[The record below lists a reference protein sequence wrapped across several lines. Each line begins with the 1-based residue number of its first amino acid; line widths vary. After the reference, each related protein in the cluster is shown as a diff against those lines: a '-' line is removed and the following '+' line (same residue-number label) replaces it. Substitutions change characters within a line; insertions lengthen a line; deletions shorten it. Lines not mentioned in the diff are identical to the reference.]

1 MKRSLALRCFALLA
15 VLAAAGCGAAP
26 TPVPAL
32 TASLPTAAPLPP
44 GTVTASG
51 VVVPARE
58 ARLSFFIGGMVKEA
72 PIVEGA
78 KVAAGQTL
86 AVLNSPE
93 LEYAVTQAEDAAK
106 AAEFRYQ
113 YWIPARL
120 DRPPERRQLAEQE
133 FIAVQR
139 SLETAKAASQ
149 QAILR
154 VPFDGVL
161 ADVNIAVGEM
171 VQPGQ
176 VVAVVADLAHLQIET
191 TDLSEKDIVNVKAGQ
206 RAGVDVEALG
216 ETLQGRV
223 TAIAPRAETL
233 GGDVVYK
240 VTIALDNLP
249 AALRW
254 GMTVEVHI
262 STQE

>member
-1 MKRSLALRCFALLA
+1 MKRAFALKCFALA
-15 VLAAAGCGAAP
+15 VMLVGAGCGAAP
-26 TPVPAL
+26 TPVPAP
-32 TASLPTAAPLPP
+32 TQARAASTPLPA
-44 GTVTASG
+44 GTVTASAE
-51 VVVPARE
+51 VLPARQAE
-58 ARLSFFIGGMVKEA
+58 LSFLMSGMVKEA
-72 PIVEGA
+72 PLVEGA
-78 KVAAGQTL
+78 EVAAGQTV
-86 AVLNSPE
+86 AVLSSPE
-93 LEYAVTQAEDAAK
+93 LEYAVLQAEEAAK

-149 QAILR
+149 QTILR

-161 ADVNIAVGEM
+161 AKLDLAVGEM

-191 TDLSEKDIVNVKAGQ
+191 TDLSEKDIARVKVGQ
-206 RAGVDVEALG
+206 KASVYVEALG
-216 ETLQGRV
+216 EALDGRV
-223 TAIAPRAETL
+223 AAIAPRAERL
-233 GGDVVYK
+233 GGDVVYT
-240 VTIALDNLP
+240 VTITLDSVP

-254 GMTVEVHI
+254 GMTAEAHI
-262 STQE
+262 STEE

>member
-1 MKRSLALRCFALLA
+1 MKRALALKCFVLATLLA
-15 VLAAAGCGAAP
+15 SAGCGAAP
-26 TPVPAL
+26 TPVLQP
-32 TASLPTAAPLPP
+32 TASTPAATALPP
-44 GTVTASG
+44 GTVTASA
-51 VVVPARE
+51 VAAPAQE
-58 ARLSFFIGGMVKEA
+58 AQLSFFIGGMVKEA
-72 PIVEGA
+72 PFVEGEQ
-78 KVAAGQTL
+78 VAAGQTL
-86 AVLNSPE
+86 AILSLPE
-93 LEYAVTQAEDAAK
+93 LEYAVVQAEEAAR

-154 VPFDGVL
+154 APFDGVL
-161 ADVNIAVGEM
+161 AKLDLEVGEM
-171 VQPGQ
+171 IQPGQ

-191 TDLSEKDIVNVKAGQ
+191 TDLSEKDIPKVKVGQ
-206 RAGVDVEALG
+206 RAEVYVEALD

-223 TAIAPRAETL
+223 TAIAPRADTL

-240 VTIALDNLP
+240 VTIRLDSVP

-254 GMTVEVHI
+254 GMTAEVHI
-262 STQE
+262 QTQ